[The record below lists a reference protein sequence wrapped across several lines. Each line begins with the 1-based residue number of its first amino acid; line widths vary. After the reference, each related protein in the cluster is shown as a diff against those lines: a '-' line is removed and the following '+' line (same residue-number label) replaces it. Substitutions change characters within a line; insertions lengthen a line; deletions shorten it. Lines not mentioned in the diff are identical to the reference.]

1 MSFDDFYLILQ
12 GLNLKT
18 NKNIFFATGHYSQL
32 KNKNK
37 TIL

>member
-18 NKNIFFATGHYSQL
+18 NKNIFFRNWALFTTQ
-32 KNKNK
+32 K
-37 TIL
+37 